1 MLGSRHTSRM
11 RLKTPGDLQAAI
23 DNVDFLAGKLAD
35 CLNTPQPNS
44 QQAREAWL
52 EWWAG
57 ADMKLR
63 ELFADDDLLVPLAKT
78 AAEIRDLDIPAPAY
92 EAPSLS
98 FIIRERDV
106 WVDRLGTAVRRL
118 EQHKDFV
125 IRPGRVAV
133 LDTSAF
139 HEFDR
144 FWVADWV
151 MVTEA
156 DPPYATMPV
165 LPIRLVV
172 PLVVVEELDAQKRHP
187 NGKVREAA
195 RDILRHL
202 RDLPRVSTNAFVD
215 VLRLD
220 GRVTVEILLDD
231 PTHVRLP
238 VNDAEIIDRAVYLRS
253 LFPTF
258 ARVILV
264 SGDVSMEFRAEGAGL
279 ETRHVSRDVSGDE
292 KAQER

>member
-1 MLGSRHTSRM
+1 M
-11 RLKTPGDLQAAI
+11 RLKTPGELQTAI
-23 DNVDFLAGKLAD
+23 DDVDFLARKLAE
-35 CLNTPQPNS
+35 CLKSPRPNS
-44 QQAREAWL
+44 RQAREAWL

-57 ADMKLR
+57 ADTKLR
-63 ELFADDDLLVPLAKT
+63 ELFADDDLLVPLART
-78 AAEIRDLDIPAPAY
+78 AAEIRNLDIPAPAY

-106 WVDRLGTAVRRL
+106 WADRLGTAVRSL
-118 EQHKDFV
+118 EQLKDFV
-125 IRPGRVAV
+125 VRPGRVAV

-144 FWVADWV
+144 FWVADWARV
-151 MVTEA
+151 AEA
-156 DPPYATMPV
+156 DPPYATMPG

-202 RDLPRVSTNAFVD
+202 RDLPRVSTDEFVD

-253 LFPTF
+253 LFPAF
-258 ARVILV
+258 VRIILV

-279 ETRHVSRDVSGDE
+279 ETRHVARDVSGDE
-292 KAQER
+292 KAQEG